1 MSCPGKVIKYIYFKI
16 HVWTFLDFGNQ
27 SKREWSPESL
37 TFFDGPS
44 SNVFLT
50 NRRWLPK
57 VGGGGATGVTP
68 DHALWP
74 RPRVSEKG
82 VARASFASGDAN

>member
-27 SKREWSPESL
+27 SKREWSSEFL
-37 TFFDGPS
+37 TFFDGHS
-44 SNVFLT
+44 SNVVANLATPLT
-50 NRRWLPK
+50 RL
-57 VGGGGATGVTP
+57 VVQGGWGRGNKNIA

-74 RPRVSEKG
+74 RP
-82 VARASFASGDAN
+82 